1 MDVYCRKE
9 TDLKPNPCYVA
20 VRMRTIVFLSGWAGS
35 GKDTVADYLAF
46 HYGFQRIA
54 FGDFL
59 KRDVAKEKGIPLAA
73 FYDRGLKDT
82 VISGSD
88 NKTPRDLLLA
98 HARKVRAVDLDVY
111 ARQAVTEILALDPS
125 IPIVISDWRYRRE
138 LHCLEQ
144 YFHREGIITV
154 RIERAGIAPSLDET
168 ENDLNSFCFDHT
180 IRNDGGIQKLYE
192 SSQILVPAAGAS
204 AILKRESKSGRV
216 SCLDGTAFRESRAM
230 AE

>member
-1 MDVYCRKE
+1 MDVYCRKD

-46 HYGFQRIA
+46 HYGFHRIA

-82 VISGSD
+82 VIPGSD
-88 NKTPRDLLLA
+88 NKTPRDLLLQ
-98 HARKVRAVDLDVY
+98 HARKARAVDLDVY

-125 IPIVISDWRYRRE
+125 IPIVISDWRYQRE
-138 LHCLEQ
+138 LQFLQDH
-144 YFHREGIITV
+144 FKDGITTV
-154 RIERAGIAPSLDET
+154 RIERAGIAPSSDET
-168 ENDLNSFCFDHT
+168 EHDLDYFCFDHT
-180 IRNDGGIQKLYE
+180 IQNNGSIQELYE

>member
-1 MDVYCRKE
+1 
-9 TDLKPNPCYVA
+9 
-20 VRMRTIVFLSGWAGS
+20 MRTIVFLSGWAGS
-35 GKDTVADYLAF
+35 GKDTVADYLVF
-46 HYGFQRIA
+46 RYGFHRIA

-82 VISGSD
+82 VIPVSD

-98 HARKVRAVDLDVY
+98 HARKARAVDLDVY

-125 IPIVISDWRYRRE
+125 IPIVISDWRYQRE
-138 LHCLEQ
+138 LHCLDQ
-144 YFHREGIITV
+144 YFYREGIITA
-154 RIERAGIAPSLDET
+154 RIERAGLTPSSDET
-168 ENDLNSFCFDHT
+168 EHDLDHFCFDHT
-180 IRNDGGIQKLYE
+180 IQNNGSIQELYK

-204 AILKRESKSGRV
+204 AILKSESKSGRV

>member
-1 MDVYCRKE
+1 MDVYCRKD

-20 VRMRTIVFLSGWAGS
+20 VRMRTIVLLSGWAGS

-46 HYGFQRIA
+46 HYGFHRIA

-82 VISGSD
+82 VIPGSD
-88 NKTPRDLLLA
+88 NKTPRDLLLQ
-98 HARKVRAVDLDVY
+98 HARKARAVDLDVY

-125 IPIVISDWRYRRE
+125 IPIVISDWRYQRE
-138 LHCLEQ
+138 LQFLQDH
-144 YFHREGIITV
+144 FKDGITTV

-168 ENDLNSFCFDHT
+168 EHDLDHFCFDHI
-180 IRNDGGIQKLYE
+180 IRNDGSIQELYK

-204 AILKRESKSGRV
+204 AILKSESKSGRV